1 MGAHAN
7 STGILQISGTLQ
19 RLLNMHR
26 GRDYNAYIYLYHVHI
41 ICTCMCIS
49 TLKQESEP
57 QSPLDWVA
65 PNSLVFFRGFFS
77 TLFLQPC
84 HDLPYTMHNKKNLCC
99 PAAEEM
105 SLWFWRL
112 REGAMN
118 KAAEMS
124 PVQGSAETNLYG
136 GFRGDLIIK
145 NAGRMRI

>member
-1 MGAHAN
+1 MYMYVHKHIK
-7 STGILQISGTLQ
+7 TGIWTP
-19 RLLNMHR
+19 
-26 GRDYNAYIYLYHVHI
+26 
-41 ICTCMCIS
+41 IS
-49 TLKQESEP
+49 TWLGGSQQPS
-57 QSPLDWVA
+57 
-65 PNSLVFFRGFFS
+65 FFRGFFS